1 MRPAILL
8 IGKNGQVGRELQKT
22 LPAIGEVTALDRIQL
37 DLTHTEEIRRAIRS
51 FHPHII
57 VNAAAYTAV
66 DKAEADE
73 AAARTINA
81 TAPGIMA
88 EEAKKIGA
96 SIVHYSTDYVFDGTK
111 NTPYMENDRT
121 NPQSVYGTTKLEG
134 ERGIQSSG
142 APHLIFRTQWVYATE
157 GRNFLLTILKLA
169 TQRKELRIVADQI
182 GSPTSSRQIARATAS
197 ILSKICV
204 GNKGNVF
211 SVADAGGVYHL
222 TAAGETTWYGFA
234 QAILA
239 EAGLIDP
246 VTPWFAAA
254 TNHLP
259 LIAENI
265 VPISTSEY
273 PAPARRPAYA
283 LLSNARLNR
292 SFSEYLSNW
301 REQLSEM
308 LRGA

>member
-37 DLTHTEEIRRAIRS
+37 DLTHTEEIRRVIRS

-121 NPQSVYGTTKLEG
+121 NPQSVYGRTKLEG
-134 ERGIQSSG
+134 ERGIQNSG

>member
-1 MRPAILL
+1 
-8 IGKNGQVGRELQKT
+8 
-22 LPAIGEVTALDRIQL
+22 
-37 DLTHTEEIRRAIRS
+37 
-51 FHPHII
+51 
-57 VNAAAYTAV
+57 
-66 DKAEADE
+66 
-73 AAARTINA
+73 
-81 TAPGIMA
+81 
-88 EEAKKIGA
+88 
-96 SIVHYSTDYVFDGTK
+96 
-111 NTPYMENDRT
+111 
-121 NPQSVYGTTKLEG
+121 
-134 ERGIQSSG
+134 
-142 APHLIFRTQWVYATE
+142 
-157 GRNFLLTILKLA
+157 
-169 TQRKELRIVADQI
+169 
-182 GSPTSSRQIARATAS
+182 
-197 ILSKICV
+197 V

-239 EAGLIDP
+239 EAELIDP

>member
-37 DLTHTEEIRRAIRS
+37 DLTHTEEIRRVIRS

>member
-8 IGKNGQVGRELQKT
+8 IGKNGQVGRELQKA
-22 LPAIGEVTALDRIQL
+22 LPAIGEVTALDRNQL

-51 FHPHII
+51 FHPHLI

-66 DKAEADE
+66 DKAETDE

-111 NTPYMENDRT
+111 NTPYMEDDPT
-121 NPQSVYGTTKLEG
+121 NPQSVYGRTKLEG

-142 APHLIFRTQWVYATE
+142 APYLIFRTQWVYATE

-182 GSPTSSRQIARATAS
+182 GSPTSNRQIARATAS
-197 ILSKICV
+197 ILSKICA
-204 GNKGNVF
+204 GNKGNAF
-211 SVADAGGVYHL
+211 SLADVGGVYHL
-222 TAAGETTWYGFA
+222 TAVGETTWYGFA

-239 EAGLIDP
+239 EAGSIDP

-259 LIAENI
+259 LIAEKI

-273 PAPARRPAYA
+273 PVPARRPAYA

-292 SFSEYLSNW
+292 SFSENLRNW
-301 REQLSEM
+301 REQLSQM